1 MRGTGGFRGAF
12 RLVVDLS
19 VWRSGHQKL
28 KDEGWKIRRIRK
40 AKRVGI
46 RTTIEKKRF
55 RAGGC
60 R

>member
-12 RLVVDLS
+12 RSVVDY
-19 VWRSGHQKL
+19 RSGDR
-28 KDEGWKIRRIRK
+28 DEGWKIRRIRK